1 LSGLLNYYPIQK
13 KSALI
18 RLRKIPEL
26 QDLSAGTIRFPSVA
40 ELLIRLSPDY
50 KACLSVPG
58 AFSVLKNTVEFANCE
73 LMRKISF
80 ARTFRLSE
88 CKAELVRALLSV
100 RND

>member
-1 LSGLLNYYPIQK
+1 LPSTHCPTQK

-50 KACLSVPG
+50 KACLSIPE

-73 LMRKISF
+73 LMRKYPLLENFSHSAKPNLF
-80 ARTFRLSE
+80 
-88 CKAELVRALLSV
+88 ELG
-100 RND
+100 